1 MRRLFIA
8 ACAALFA
15 CATAASADAAPVRV
29 DGGLVQGAQEDGMAV
44 FKGVPFA
51 AAPVG
56 PLRWRAPQPAPPWQG
71 VKSTT
76 QFAPA
81 CMQVS
86 RANAVLGIPAVPV
99 SEDCLYLNIWS
110 PAKAPSERLPVMVWI
125 YGGGF
130 TQGATSFPAYTG
142 EQLARHGVIL
152 VSVAYRLGPFGFLA
166 TPELT
171 AESHG
176 GGAGNY
182 GLQDQIAALKWIQ
195 HNIAAFGG
203 DPRKVTIFGE
213 SAGGIAVS
221 MLAASPEAKGL
232 FQGAISESGGSFAP
246 DKQGDAAGEQ
256 VLPLAADEE
265 KGAAFL
271 ARLGAHDLASARA
284 LPADAINQAAG
295 PALAG
300 FWPTDDGV
308 TLKGDQVKLYRE
320 GRFNDTPVLIGT
332 NADEGALFVGQTTA
346 AQYVA
351 GVRSGYGAYADKVLA
366 AYPAGSD
373 AEALRS
379 ARDLMRDSTFAWSTW
394 TWARLQSQKGHGKAF
409 VYYFNHRPPY
419 PDLPA
424 MKDWGASHGSEIAY
438 VFGHM
443 DPKATPSD
451 QAMAESLMSYWT
463 NFAKTGDPNGPGQPA
478 WPAFTD
484 ASEASMH
491 LNATPQAGPLPNLDK
506 LKVLD
511 GYFAWR
517 RGEAGP

>member
-1 MRRLFIA
+1 M
-8 ACAALFA
+8 
-15 CATAASADAAPVRV
+15 
-29 DGGLVQGAQEDGMAV
+29 
-44 FKGVPFA
+44 
-51 AAPVG
+51 
-56 PLRWRAPQPAPPWQG
+56 
-71 VKSTT
+71 
-76 QFAPA
+76 
-81 CMQVS
+81 
-86 RANAVLGIPAVPV
+86 
-99 SEDCLYLNIWS
+99 
-110 PAKAPSERLPVMVWI
+110 
-125 YGGGF
+125 
-130 TQGATSFPAYTG
+130 
-142 EQLARHGVIL
+142 
-152 VSVAYRLGPFGFLA
+152 
-166 TPELT
+166 
-171 AESHG
+171 
-176 GGAGNY
+176 
-182 GLQDQIAALKWIQ
+182 
-195 HNIAAFGG
+195 
-203 DPRKVTIFGE
+203 
-213 SAGGIAVS
+213 
-221 MLAASPEAKGL
+221 
-232 FQGAISESGGSFAP
+232 
-246 DKQGDAAGEQ
+246 
-256 VLPLAADEE
+256 
-265 KGAAFL
+265 
-271 ARLGAHDLASARA
+271 
-284 LPADAINQAAG
+284 
-295 PALAG
+295 
-300 FWPTDDGV
+300 
-308 TLKGDQVKLYRE
+308 KLYRE

-351 GVRSGYGAYADKVLA
+351 SVRSGYGVYADRILA

-463 NFAKTGDPNGPGQPA
+463 NFAKTGDPNGSGQPG

-484 ASEASMH
+484 ASQASMH

-517 RGEAGP
+517 RGEAKP